1 MRRKH
6 VALFA
11 AMLVAACGESA
22 ASTQAADSTAA
33 VAKAVADSNAAKRA
47 GAFAVLMTHVD
58 TLAAGGQRPLMRET
72 FSYQGSGRDPFRSMI
87 TTAVSGPALADMVLT
102 AVLYDERNA
111 SNSVAVFRENG
122 SNRRFTVNPGD
133 RIGRLYVAGMTRTT
147 ATLRLDDYGTVR
159 EQTYSLRPTE
169 DEG

>member
-6 VALFA
+6 VAL
-11 AMLVAACGESA
+11 AMLLAACGGGAADPVADSA
-22 ASTQAADSTAA
+22 AIAN
-33 VAKAVADSNAAKRA
+33 KAVADSNAAKRA
-47 GAFAVLMTHVD
+47 AALAIVMENVD
-58 TLAAGGQRPLMRET
+58 TLAAGGQRPLLRET
-72 FSYQGSGRDPFRSMI
+72 FAYTGSGRDPFRSMI
-87 TTAVSGPALADMVLT
+87 TVAATGPALADMVLT

-122 SNRRFTVNPGD
+122 SNRRFTVRPGE
-133 RIGRLYVAGMTRTT
+133 RIGRLYVAGMTRMS
-147 ATLRLDDYGTVR
+147 ATLRFDDYGTVR